1 LWQHPRLPRP
11 DAVKILPVDVSSDK
25 DYRVRFEREADLAS
39 TLWLRHTVGV
49 HDRGDADGQQLMG
62 DAIDGRA
69 DQYSLAAT
77 AYHLLGSDR
86 EISGQRP

>member
-1 LWQHPRLPRP
+1 MAASAPAAP

-69 DQYSLAAT
+69 DQSLAGRYRVPPA
-77 AYHLLGSDR
+77 R
-86 EISGQRP
+86 F

>member
-1 LWQHPRLPRP
+1 LWPHPRPPRQ

-25 DYRVRFEREADLAS
+25 EYVVRFEREAHLAS
-39 TLWLRHTVGV
+39 TLWHPHIVGV

-69 DQYSLAAT
+69 DQSLAGRYRVPPA
-77 AYHLLGSDR
+77 R
-86 EISGQRP
+86 F